1 MMKLLA
7 AWLII
12 VATQAQVDPR
22 DLFIGQYI
30 LDLDSSGFV
39 IATVDEDGFIDFL
52 FGYPN
57 RPLVSSPPLP
67 LSGGPSDY
75 VIRYR
80 DGDFDFIRDLIKR
93 SAPEANIQNGDFTEL
108 TGFSAVRFGTRFGG
122 KKVDFR
128 RSALPLRPGK
138 YRYTEGPSFTL
149 TAYTSNANATIVVV
163 DCGGRQLFQQIGDL
177 VVSERTNIYYAFANP
192 ELPKFI
198 ADVAETC
205 SRPDLLTSFSYFS
218 VFSATDDRVYM
229 QLNGWDGPTFALDRS
244 E

>member
-1 MMKLLA
+1 
-7 AWLII
+7 
-12 VATQAQVDPR
+12 
-22 DLFIGQYI
+22 
-30 LDLDSSGFV
+30 
-39 IATVDEDGFIDFL
+39 
-52 FGYPN
+52 
-57 RPLVSSPPLP
+57 
-67 LSGGPSDY
+67 GGPSDY

-149 TAYTSNANATIVVV
+149 TAYTSNANAATVVV

-177 VVSERTNIYYAFANP
+177 VVT
-192 ELPKFI
+192 
-198 ADVAETC
+198 
-205 SRPDLLTSFSYFS
+205 
-218 VFSATDDRVYM
+218 TDDRVYM

-244 E
+244 